1 MSGAP
6 NAPRAARALPLLLW
20 LVVGGYA
27 LFIGSTV
34 IGGYRAA
41 ARGEMPLYTDFAPR
55 YAASLLL
62 REGPAENLYRP
73 RLMSDAERRTA
84 HLIYPALSDEQ
95 ARGVGFAPWMYPPTF
110 ILVIAPLAYLPYLA
124 AWFAWHAVTAA
135 PYLAAIRRALPARLA
150 WPFALAAPPAFFNV
164 MYGQTGFLTG
174 GLIGLGLAL
183 LVRHPLWA
191 GVLIGLASVKPHFGI
206 LIPLAFAAGGHWRA
220 FGAAALTVLAT
231 VVASVLAFGD
241 DPWFGFIGTTL
252 SHLDGFAAGAYDF
265 RAMTSVL
272 SAAYLAGLPL
282 ERAWHLQG
290 LGAALMAAVV
300 AWTWW
305 RGRARPDTVGL
316 QAAVLCLATL
326 LTVPMVYLYD
336 LVLAVPAAAWLWA
349 DMRRRGA
356 GPIEGG
362 LLAGALAALL
372 GLKAIATASGIQAA
386 PLALAVL
393 LGIALRRCHAAL
405 APPAR

>member
-6 NAPRAARALPLLLW
+6 AAPAVARALPLLLW

-27 LFIGSTV
+27 LFVASTL

-41 ARGEMPLYTDFAPR
+41 ARGEMPLYTDFTPR

-73 RLMSDAERRTA
+73 RMMSEAERRTA
-84 HLIYPALSDEQ
+84 HLIYPGIGDEQ
-95 ARGVGFAPWMYPPTF
+95 ARGVGYAPWMYPPTF

-124 AWFAWHAVTAA
+124 AWFAWHAATAV

-183 LVRHPLWA
+183 LARHPLWA
-191 GVLIGLASVKPHFGI
+191 GVLIGLASVKPHFGV

-220 FGAAALTVLAT
+220 FGAAALTVLTSIA
-231 VVASVLAFGD
+231 ASVLAFGD
-241 DPWFGFIGTTL
+241 EPWFGFIGTTL
-252 SHLDGFAAGAYDF
+252 SHLDGFAVGAYDF
-265 RAMTSVL
+265 HAMTSVL

-282 ERAWHLQG
+282 DRAWDAQG
-290 LGAALMAAVV
+290 LSAAAMAGLV
-300 AWTWW
+300 AWVWW
-305 RGRARPDTVGL
+305 RGRARPDTLGL
-316 QAAVLCLATL
+316 QGAILCLATL
-326 LTVPMVYLYD
+326 LAVPLVYLYD

-356 GPIEGG
+356 GRLEGG
-362 LLAGALAALL
+362 LFAAALATLL
-372 GLKAIATASGIQAA
+372 GLKAIAGVWSVQAA

-393 LGIALRRCHAAL
+393 LGIALRRYHASL
-405 APPAR
+405 APQQ